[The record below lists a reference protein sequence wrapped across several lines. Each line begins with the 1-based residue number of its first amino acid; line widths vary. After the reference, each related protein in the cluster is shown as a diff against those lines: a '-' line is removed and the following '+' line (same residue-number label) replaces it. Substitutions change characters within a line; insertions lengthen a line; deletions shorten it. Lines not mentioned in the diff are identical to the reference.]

1 MNKTFCTYPWTSLT
15 YLPGN
20 KTKICGANRDHSH
33 DPDNDRKN
41 TTVLFNGDCEI
52 CSKEICVYQTYG
64 AKKGLPID
72 FKDIN
77 ATDLNS
83 LGLTRDE
90 TSRQLHVIKNYE
102 LFKGV
107 KAFVVLWNEMPR
119 YRILA
124 KIFSLPAVSQIS
136 QFLYYHVIARYLY
149 WRDMKRLEN

>member
-1 MNKTFCTYPWTSLT
+1 MSKND
-15 YLPGN
+15 
-20 KTKICGANRDHSH
+20 KI
-33 DPDNDRKN
+33 N

-64 AKKGLPID
+64 ASKGLPID

-107 KAFVVLWNEMPR
+107 KAFVVLWSEMDCNGV
-119 YRILA
+119 
-124 KIFSLPAVSQIS
+124 KWSGV
-136 QFLYYHVIARYLY
+136 
-149 WRDMKRLEN
+149 E

>member
-1 MNKTFCTYPWTSLT
+1 MS
-15 YLPGN
+15 
-20 KTKICGANRDHSH
+20 
-33 DPDNDRKN
+33 DNDRKN

-83 LGLTRDE
+83 LRLTRDE

-119 YRILA
+119 YRMLA

>member
-1 MNKTFCTYPWTSLT
+1 MSEND
-15 YLPGN
+15 
-20 KTKICGANRDHSH
+20 KI
-33 DPDNDRKN
+33 N
-41 TTVLFNGDCEI
+41 TTVPFNGDCEI
-52 CSKEICVYQTYG
+52 CSKEICVYQAYG
-64 AKKGLPID
+64 VNKGLQID

-77 ATDLNS
+77 ATDLDS

-90 TSRQLHVIKNYE
+90 TSRQLHVIKNSE

-149 WRDMKRLEN
+149 WRDIKRLVN